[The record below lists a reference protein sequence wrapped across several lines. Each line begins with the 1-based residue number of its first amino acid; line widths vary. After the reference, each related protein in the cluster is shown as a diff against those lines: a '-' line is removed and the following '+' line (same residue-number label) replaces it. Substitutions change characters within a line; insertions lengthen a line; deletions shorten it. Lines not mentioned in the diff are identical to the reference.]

1 MQPKI
6 KKSIPISIIT
16 GTETIFIKG
25 KLNKVATS
33 YFETSQKI
41 QKLYKEKKNTSLK
54 NNSKPKINKLK
65 YTKNLYN
72 NTFNVSIGN
81 SHLENK
87 KQVIKVT
94 SLNNNKDKINS
105 FSLKNNSNL
114 NTSRIKNKNNTL
126 IIKDEMISYKHMK
139 SITNNNLSKDDNNG
153 KKNENKTLRQIR
165 KNMKKTIAIIV
176 NNCYNSSVGKN
187 KEKNYINN
195 NYNNNLNNNYNKKT
209 VKKNLTFSN
218 NYLCIQVNKKELDY
232 KKEKSLEKNNK
243 KIIKNQEIEKKKKI
257 LKQFFI
263 RKKKDFKPKENI
275 KEIEI
280 TKQNIIMNKSNISF
294 NNKINLINKNSNN
307 KSTAITTS
315 RTETSSNENLEKKFE
330 KKKDVKLN
338 KNSKIKLTLIEEHY
352 KKNSIIKNNDSL
364 DFNYENSFENIKNVI
379 SIQSY
384 LLDEKKFSEYDNF
397 DDLNSIVKKLPF
409 EKIEKESLSIFSIQN
424 NNKYHNFSKKF
435 NKLFDNA
442 NIKVKNK

>member
-1 MQPKI
+1 
-6 KKSIPISIIT
+6 
-16 GTETIFIKG
+16 
-25 KLNKVATS
+25 
-33 YFETSQKI
+33 
-41 QKLYKEKKNTSLK
+41 
-54 NNSKPKINKLK
+54 
-65 YTKNLYN
+65 
-72 NTFNVSIGN
+72 
-81 SHLENK
+81 
-87 KQVIKVT
+87 
-94 SLNNNKDKINS
+94 
-105 FSLKNNSNL
+105 
-114 NTSRIKNKNNTL
+114 
-126 IIKDEMISYKHMK
+126 
-139 SITNNNLSKDDNNG
+139 
-153 KKNENKTLRQIR
+153 
-165 KNMKKTIAIIV
+165 
-176 NNCYNSSVGKN
+176 
-187 KEKNYINN
+187 
-195 NYNNNLNNNYNKKT
+195 
-209 VKKNLTFSN
+209 
-218 NYLCIQVNKKELDY
+218 
-232 KKEKSLEKNNK
+232 
-243 KIIKNQEIEKKKKI
+243 
-257 LKQFFI
+257 
-263 RKKKDFKPKENI
+263 
-275 KEIEI
+275 
-280 TKQNIIMNKSNISF
+280 MNKSNISF
-294 NNKINLINKNSNN
+294 SNKINLINKNSNN